1 MWQKIFLSSVEK
13 ATTRDSFHP
22 DLYQQI
28 VFLHT
33 DFAFGHLQHGFV
45 VVLTG
50 EADIVQMKQVP
61 TSELLVHETLLYSE
75 KIAIL

>member
-1 MWQKIFLSSVEK
+1 MARIFLFSVEK
-13 ATTRDSFHP
+13 ATTGDSFHP
-22 DLYQQI
+22 DLYQKI

-33 DFAFGHLQHGFV
+33 DFGFEHLQHGFV
-45 VVLTG
+45 IVLTG
-50 EADIVQMKQVP
+50 GANIVQMKQVP